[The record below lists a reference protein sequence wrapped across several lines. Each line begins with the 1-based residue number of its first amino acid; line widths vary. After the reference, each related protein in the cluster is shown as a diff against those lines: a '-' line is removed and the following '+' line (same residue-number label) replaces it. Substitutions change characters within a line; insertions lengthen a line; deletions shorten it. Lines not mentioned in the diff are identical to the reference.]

1 MKAANIT
8 LVFKKDDHTDKE
20 NCKQFTILPNL
31 SNVLES
37 CIYNKCHISVS
48 ISEKMLTLK
57 LTTLFALTAA
67 YRVSEITN
75 LDINFLAKHQT
86 CSSFAF
92 SKVSKSWKKGRVPN
106 IDEYLKRTEVR
117 RNDHGH
123 HLLGLI
129 KHHKPFTS
137 SKVSRWIVDMIGQ
150 SGVDTDVFKTYS
162 TRSAA
167 TSKASS
173 TGVFLTE
180 IIKRGQCSSTTF
192 KKFYHKEI
200 VNREMFQN
208 IINSAS
214 ALQEKLLVAMRVC
227 FC

>member
-1 MKAANIT
+1 MPNTKLVAA
-8 LVFKKDDHTDKE
+8 
-20 NCKQFTILPNL
+20 LPF
-31 SNVLES
+31 
-37 CIYNKCHISVS
+37 
-48 ISEKMLTLK
+48 LK
-57 LTTLFALTAA
+57 FP
-67 YRVSEITN
+67 SPG
-75 LDINFLAKHQT
+75 
-86 CSSFAF
+86 
-92 SKVSKSWKKGRVPN
+92 KKGRVLS

-150 SGVDTDVFKTYS
+150 SGIDIDVFKAYS

-180 IIKRGQCSSTTF
+180 IIKRDQCSSTTF
-192 KKFYHKEI
+192 KKIYHKEI
-200 VNREMFQN
+200 MNKDMFQN
-208 IINSAS
+208 IINSAKV
-214 ALQEKLLVAMRVC
+214 LQEKLLVAMSDS
-227 FC
+227 FK